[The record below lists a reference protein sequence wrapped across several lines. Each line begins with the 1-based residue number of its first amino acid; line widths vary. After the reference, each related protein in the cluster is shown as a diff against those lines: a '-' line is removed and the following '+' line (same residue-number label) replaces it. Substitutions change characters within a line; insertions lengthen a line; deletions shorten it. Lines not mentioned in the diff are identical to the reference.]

1 MTIWGY
7 GRIVISVMS
16 KKQSEG
22 KTRQVF
28 AAIDEGLYLAAK
40 SQAAEMR
47 VPLREI
53 IEMALSQMLENG
65 RTERPLTEEAPKRE
79 PSIWDDEYLRMQSRQ
94 PIGAPVQLA
103 REEAA
108 RVARA
113 AFGSASGDWSSG
125 NGKRTDG

>member
-1 MTIWGY
+1 MIFEMP
-7 GRIVISVMS
+7 R
-16 KKQSEG
+16 KQSEG

-40 SQAAEMR
+40 SRAAEMR

-53 IEMALSQMLENG
+53 IETALSQMLENG
-65 RTERPLTEEAPKRE
+65 RVGRPPAEETSKRE

-125 NGKRTDG
+125 NGKGTDG

>member
-1 MTIWGY
+1 MP
-7 GRIVISVMS
+7 

-65 RTERPLTEEAPKRE
+65 RVGRPPAEDAPKKE

>member
-1 MTIWGY
+1 MTICGY
-7 GRIVISVMS
+7 VRIVIFRMS
-16 KKQSEG
+16 RKPSEI

-28 AAIDEGLYLAAK
+28 AAIDESIYLAAK
-40 SQAAEMR
+40 SRAAEMR

-65 RTERPLTEEAPKRE
+65 RTERPLAEEIPEKE

-113 AFGSASGDWSSG
+113 AFGSASGNWSSEG
-125 NGKRTDG
+125 G

>member
-1 MTIWGY
+1 
-7 GRIVISVMS
+7 MS
-16 KKQSEG
+16 RKPSEIR
-22 KTRQVF
+22 TRQVF
-28 AAIDEGLYLAAK
+28 AAIDESIYLAAK
-40 SQAAEMR
+40 SRAAEMR

-65 RTERPLTEEAPKRE
+65 RTERPLAEETPKKE

-94 PIGAPVQLA
+94 PIGAPVELA

-113 AFGSASGDWSSG
+113 AFGSATGNWSSEG
-125 NGKRTDG
+125 G